1 MNQASPLRSPPL
13 PSPPLLSSPLP
24 SPHLWTWPLGLPGED
39 RRWASVKYT
48 RSAYASVWLSWGVLK
63 LKVWE
68 AWEVWEVREGEQ
80 AQNRNVHIIQA
91 FEIYA

>member
-1 MNQASPLRSPPL
+1 
-13 PSPPLLSSPLP
+13 
-24 SPHLWTWPLGLPGED
+24 
-39 RRWASVKYT
+39 
-48 RSAYASVWLSWGVLK
+48 VWLSWGVLK

>member
-1 MNQASPLRSPPL
+1 MKLLPSPPL
-13 PSPPLLSSPLP
+13 PSPPLP
-24 SPHLWTWPLGLPGED
+24 SPVDLASWVPLGMVTLPGED

-48 RSAYASVWLSWGVLK
+48 RSAYASVWLSWGLLK

-80 AQNRNVHIIQA
+80 AQIAKCTSSKHSRFVRD
-91 FEIYA
+91 